1 MAELKQVPEQGPG
14 EAAQGCC
21 WVNSYNCLRGLVIR
35 GSCLHGLVLKYT
47 WAFII
52 LRVTDLLL

>member
-35 GSCLHGLVLKYT
+35 GSCLHGLMLKVHMGFYNSEGY
-47 WAFII
+47 
-52 LRVTDLLL
+52 